1 MPVSTR
7 YADTAPKA
15 LEVFLELQRKMTVS
29 EKVAAVFEMSEMLL
43 RMSLADVKR
52 QYPKADEREV
62 FLRMA
67 ARRLN
72 RDVMLRVYGWHPDV

>member
-7 YADTAPKA
+7 YADTDPKA
-15 LEVFLELQRKMTVS
+15 LDVFLDLQRRMTVS

-52 QYPKADEREV
+52 QYPNADEKEV

-67 ARRLN
+67 ARHLN
-72 RDVMLRVYGWHPDV
+72 RDLMIRVYGWHPDV